1 MSERQTRSA
10 VDLSR
15 FALPLVLIG
24 SGVLAVA
31 LHRAGHTEGDDF
43 ALYLRQARSIFDGD
57 PGQVIADNRFAV
69 NNSSAVFSPI
79 GYPWG
84 WPLILSPFV
93 WRWGLDYDQL
103 KLIEVASFLVFL
115 VFLHGIVRR
124 RIGAVAALGVVMVIG
139 TSPAYLRHTE
149 QLLTEFPYLAALGA
163 VLWWLDRTMAAS
175 KLIDARIGHL
185 VTLGVFAALAFN
197 VRREAVV
204 VPAAI
209 VVIQAVEIVSES
221 WRPRDMVERVRTS
234 WQAIAAPHLSFAG
247 FVVFFQLLLPT
258 ALFPDNGN
266 SPGNIDDRWKEA
278 PWIISDQLGLGPR
291 TWVGVIL
298 LLLAAVGIVIGLIRR
313 PRLDGPILLIALLSA
328 VTVGTHIRRVDRY
341 WFQVT
346 PFVLYFAL
354 AACCAVAA
362 VLVRNRRE
370 LALWLGVA
378 PLGILLFAH
387 ANVLPSKIDGTQRF
401 NDSGA
406 MMSGPPNPDVMPIFD
421 AVAELTPPD
430 AVVAYFKSRTM
441 TLLTDRRSFQHNNID
456 VVALRADYLA
466 QRRRPNGWQPSVEDV
481 AQTNFVEIWSNDRW
495 ILWEIPDDD

>member
-1 MSERQTRSA
+1 
-10 VDLSR
+10 
-15 FALPLVLIG
+15 
-24 SGVLAVA
+24 
-31 LHRAGHTEGDDF
+31 
-43 ALYLRQARSIFDGD
+43 
-57 PGQVIADNRFAV
+57 
-69 NNSSAVFSPI
+69 
-79 GYPWG
+79 
-84 WPLILSPFV
+84 
-93 WRWGLDYDQL
+93 
-103 KLIEVASFLVFL
+103 
-115 VFLHGIVRR
+115 
-124 RIGAVAALGVVMVIG
+124 
-139 TSPAYLRHTE
+139 
-149 QLLTEFPYLAALGA
+149 
-163 VLWWLDRTMAAS
+163 
-175 KLIDARIGHL
+175 
-185 VTLGVFAALAFN
+185 
-197 VRREAVV
+197 
-204 VPAAI
+204 
-209 VVIQAVEIVSES
+209 
-221 WRPRDMVERVRTS
+221 MVERVRTS